1 MRNVDPS
8 SITVDV
14 IDGEDGDEGVSSPSK
29 RLPLVE
35 AIICNDDNHK
45 DDDDKMSYRI
55 VSGAFFRRS
64 GDLDTTEISPDENAR
79 V

>member
-1 MRNVDPS
+1 MRTVDPS

-14 IDGEDGDEGVSSPSK
+14 IDGEDSDEGVSSPSK

-35 AIICNDDNHK
+35 AIICKDDNHK
-45 DDDDKMSYRI
+45 DDDDKMS
-55 VSGAFFRRS
+55 FRRS
-64 GDLDTTEISPDENAR
+64 GDLDANEISRDENAR